1 VAGLI
6 EREEQLAILGG
17 LFAQAES
24 GIGQL
29 VFIGAEAGAGKS
41 ALVQAFGDSV
51 ATRALTLTGWCE
63 PLSTPRPAG
72 PLVDMAPRLGE
83 PVMSIL
89 KHNDRSGLFD
99 ATLGALSSSPLPVV
113 MVFEDVHWAD
123 ETSLD
128 LLRFLGRRIA
138 GTPTLVIATYRDDE
152 VGPQHPLRTR
162 LGDLATQ
169 TGVSRFTVPALSL
182 DAVAALASDTGRDA
196 RELWQRTGGNAFYVT
211 ELLRASVVDVPAT
224 VADAVIARSSRLSA
238 GARLALKVAAIAG
251 GRAAPSVLFDVPG
264 IEIGA
269 IDECAEA
276 GFLQLKPPVFTFRHE
291 LVRQAVLAAIGA
303 TERQQ
308 LAAQLLDVLRSQVSD
323 EDALA
328 RLAELAEAAD
338 DRVAVAEYAPAAA
351 RRAAGLG
358 SHREAA
364 AQYSRSLRYVVEPSA
379 RAELLESLA
388 VEQYLTG
395 DLVAAIATRDEAVAM
410 RRAMSDDVRI
420 GDNLRWLARLH
431 WYSGDPAAG
440 DRLAGE
446 SLSVLLPLGPS
457 PELAMAMSARSQ
469 WFLLSGNH
477 DLAVSWGVQALELAT
492 TLELPEVIAHAS
504 NNVGSAELALD
515 NQDGLARLG
524 YSLRLSLELNAEDHV
539 SRAYVNLAYELVA
552 SRQLG
557 AASALLDDALAYCI
571 SRDLDIQAPYLR
583 ASRALLDVH
592 AHRLREAEAE
602 AHEILA
608 LPSLNPVHRFV
619 ALLPL
624 ATAQV
629 RAGAPA
635 AQVDELV
642 TELGRLARQL
652 DEAQRLVPYARLRA
666 EQAWLAGRDAST
678 DTELMAIY
686 DRTRGLGSRQ
696 EMSEFAFWLGCA
708 GFEVE
713 APAHPAGPFREIEG
727 AADRLLALGC
737 DYDAGAAM
745 WLGDEAAVRRALA
758 LFTELDA
765 APAAA
770 RAQTRLRELGAAR
783 IPRGPRK
790 QTRTNSFGLTD
801 RQDEVLSLMNEQLT
815 NAQIAARLVLSER
828 TVDHHVS
835 AILTKLAVATRADAT
850 RKLRQHLASS

>member
-89 KHNDRSGLFD
+89 KHNDRSRLFD

-388 VEQYLTG
+388 LEQYLTG

-539 SRAYVNLAYELVA
+539 SGRTSTWPTSWWRPGNWARHPRCWTTHWLI
-552 SRQLG
+552 
-557 AASALLDDALAYCI
+557 ASAATST
-571 SRDLDIQAPYLR
+571 SRHPTCGPHGLCSTSMRTGSARPKPKRTRSWRCRRSTRFI
-583 ASRALLDVH
+583 ASWPCCR
-592 AHRLREAEAE
+592 
-602 AHEILA
+602 
-608 LPSLNPVHRFV
+608 
-619 ALLPL
+619 LLPPRYG
-624 ATAQV
+624 
-629 RAGAPA
+629 RAHPRPRSMSWSPNSAGWRVNSTRRNAWFPTPGCARSRRGSPA
-635 AQVDELV
+635 AM
-642 TELGRLARQL
+642 
-652 DEAQRLVPYARLRA
+652 RA
-666 EQAWLAGRDAST
+666 
-678 DTELMAIY
+678 
-686 DRTRGLGSRQ
+686 
-696 EMSEFAFWLGCA
+696 
-708 GFEVE
+708 
-713 APAHPAGPFREIEG
+713 P
-727 AADRLLALGC
+727 
-737 DYDAGAAM
+737 
-745 WLGDEAAVRRALA
+745 
-758 LFTELDA
+758 
-765 APAAA
+765 
-770 RAQTRLRELGAAR
+770 
-783 IPRGPRK
+783 IP
-790 QTRTNSFGLTD
+790 S
-801 RQDEVLSLMNEQLT
+801 
-815 NAQIAARLVLSER
+815 
-828 TVDHHVS
+828 
-835 AILTKLAVATRADAT
+835 
-850 RKLRQHLASS
+850 